1 MGEWWGW
8 KWELFKELL
17 PRDNLKQ
24 IATYEL
30 HLGEEY
36 DDRYSWVGSTDGEFS
51 MKAALTFIK
60 HDIGENNNFF

>member
-1 MGEWWGW
+1 VGEWWGW

-17 PRDNLKQ
+17 PRDSLKQ

-36 DDRYSWVGSTDGEFS
+36 DDRYSWVGSSDGEFS
-51 MKAALTFIK
+51 MKA
-60 HDIGENNNFF
+60 